1 MRKRK
6 MVADHCNQQRI
17 SKFFGKTVESGTS
30 DVGPNSE
37 RNKVFRGSGSNTLS
51 VGPVRSKDDLVTLSA
66 NGNSNVD
73 SERSCKPTSV
83 GTCIGKEIPNY
94 SPKCGL
100 DLEKEADRLKPSK
113 GRGEGSNTHT
123 ADGDVETTLS
133 LIELINSSTGE
144 VCELPPIRTGGG
156 PSHEEE
162 SEAAK
167 TTEKTAVPLSE
178 LVQAKASPDH
188 GCCPSSVVFEEDLF
202 LLDDWDSFC
211 EDEDADGYTLD
222 LSKVHRCRVEGVCNG
237 PAGKILT
244 VSSTGSKERAK
255 VLVQGMWLPCRAAA
269 GDVVSIQCAAQDDA
283 TRLWMLGGEPTPAR
297 LHTHPS
303 SSLSGLSFLV
313 EEPDM
318 LISGTTVVGSLF
330 CARKSVLAERF
341 RGFEAAADACCVE
354 AADVA
359 QPQAA
364 ARSMLIG
371 SLVHEVLQKCLSSG
385 LCKPFDVGRACHDV
399 LRGRKAVWDMY
410 AAGVIGTS
418 AEVRQEVMQFVPK
431 EMPLELKTGR
441 GSYSAEHQGQVL
453 LYSAMMEAVGG
464 APVDSGLLLYLRA
477 ESMRE
482 ISASRHALRDLIM
495 LRNDLVSHLK
505 AGPRKEGLR
514 LPSLPQPI
522 FHRKACASCPF
533 LLPCAAHLRCG
544 TDGVEALTH
553 DHPLRLL
560 VPPALKH
567 LTDAHFAF
575 FAHWSSLIAVE
586 VDDCARNGGEEA
598 LLWTM
603 EPNEREAAGRCVSGL
618 RVDRV
623 WEEEMGLECVFVHA
637 FARGG
642 GGTPSAVFTIGER
655 VVVSCSGVRVAIASG
670 CVLSA
675 DAHLLCVGMDRDLR
689 KRFGQT
695 ALYHVDKWASSSGS
709 SSLGLTSL
717 AMLLVDAQPAL
728 RLRQL
733 LVDGKAPT
741 FRSKLSGQVVSK
753 CMPVLE
759 ELNESQA
766 RAVLRALA
774 AQDFLLIKGLP
785 GTGKSTVIVALL
797 RALVATGRSVLLT
810 GHTHSS
816 VDGVLCRL
824 LDADGGA
831 SILRLGATH
840 RIHPRL
846 HPHGEEAMLQS
857 VAACHSPADLHTAF
871 LSKAV
876 VGATCLGLASH
887 PILARRTF
895 DVCVMDEAG
904 QVLLPIALRPLFAC
918 RSFVLVG
925 DPEQLP
931 PVVRSPRARRLGMEQ
946 TLFDALYSPDACVTL
961 GVQYRMN
968 AGITQLAN
976 ALSYGHH
983 SASSRLVCAN
993 QCVAQATLNISD
1005 TQLSSAYADEP
1016 WVLMALSSHMDQS
1029 VVFVDTGDVRKVC
1042 GERAASSGDGRS
1054 RDYANVCEASVV
1066 VHLVRALLMAGVAGE
1081 DVGVIA
1087 PYGHQVSLLQRVLPP
1102 GVEASTVDR
1111 FQGRDKEAIVYSF
1124 TRFGD
1129 VSENENKAKDLEL
1142 LSDQRRLTVAI
1153 TRAKRKLICVGQAEL
1168 LGTYAVLRRFL
1179 SLIPKGAFVRVDDL
1193 SWPRILLGPEVMM
1206 PASAGGGAA
1215 ANGSVDSGS

>member
-431 EMPLELKTGR
+431 VSRFMERFVSVGGGGAWGSGGDSENVDRSGEWSGSIVEVRDIEESVWVPGLGLKGKVDVTVRARKGSDGPVKEMPLELKTGR

-533 LLPCAAHLRCG
+533 LLPCAAHLR
-544 TDGVEALTH
+544 
-553 DHPLRLL
+553 
-560 VPPALKH
+560 
-567 LTDAHFAF
+567 
-575 FAHWSSLIAVE
+575 W
-586 VDDCARNGGEEA
+586 
-598 LLWTM
+598 
-603 EPNEREAAGRCVSGL
+603 
-618 RVDRV
+618 
-623 WEEEMGLECVFVHA
+623 
-637 FARGG
+637 
-642 GGTPSAVFTIGER
+642 
-655 VVVSCSGVRVAIASG
+655 
-670 CVLSA
+670 
-675 DAHLLCVGMDRDLR
+675 DLR